1 MKANGKLNK
10 QLEEMMRKA
19 NRALA
24 AARIHIKTGDYDFA
38 SSWPFFEMFFNS
50 HSRSDPAFPKAQR
63 PSAISLASAKRSSV
77 AGPPRI
83 ALGSAC
89 LPQCIALGRHNS
101 RGRSLF
107 TPCHP
112 AFIG

>member
-1 MKANGKLNK
+1 MKTNGKLNK

-50 HSRSDPAFPKAQR
+50 HSRSDPANRHVHHER
-63 PSAISLASAKRSSV
+63 PSE
-77 AGPPRI
+77 
-83 ALGSAC
+83 LGGKC
-89 LPQCIALGRHNS
+89 V
-101 RGRSLF
+101 
-107 TPCHP
+107 
-112 AFIG
+112 